1 MFHQFDISPNQCFI
15 HITYYTWL
23 VHTKHISPFLT
34 NGFQVPAPSDSFPT
48 FRWAYLPTHKSK
60 CSFFVY
66 KMIHDPAVAFP
77 NFVCKFYCLKL
88 DTYLIIE
95 VSFSKSKNAY
105 CLLVMVIIFCF
116 IYFWKKSP
124 QLMKIIVAYRDPLF
138 HIHFM
143 KDQISTNGV
152 QKLPPILVSLA
163 VSKYSEKS
171 LQN

>member
-1 MFHQFDISPNQCFI
+1 LKFHQTNVSL
-15 HITYYTWL
+15 TL
-23 VHTKHISPFLT
+23 HTTHDWFTQKNISPFLT

-48 FRWAYLPTHKSK
+48 FWWACLPTHKSK

-66 KMIHDPAVAFP
+66 KMIHDPAVAFL
-77 NFVCKFYCLKL
+77 NFVSQFSCLKL

-124 QLMKIIVAYRDPLF
+124 QLMKIIVAYTDPLC
-138 HIHFM
+138 
-143 KDQISTNGV
+143 ISIT
-152 QKLPPILVSLA
+152 ISWRI
-163 VSKYSEKS
+163 
-171 LQN
+171 